1 MTKSPTQRDLQAERR
16 RNQLLDIALALFA
29 ERGVENVSIKDLAA
43 EAEVASGLL
52 YHYFRSKEDLLA
64 GVFQKHNPLPE
75 FEAII
80 KELSD
85 LPAREGLLRFAQR
98 LAQLLP
104 EKRRALRILMREL
117 LSPRSIMLREVITLR
132 QEGLALFSAYLQ
144 SRIDAGELR
153 PHQPLV
159 PLHMIIS
166 SLLILL
172 LLDQPLEPY
181 VEQFVEIILEGIRAT

>member
-1 MTKSPTQRDLQAERR
+1 MR

-29 ERGVENVSIKDLAA
+29 ERGVENVSIKDLSA
-43 EAEVASGLL
+43 EAQVASGLL

-64 GVFQKHNPLPE
+64 AVFQKHNPLPE
-75 FEAII
+75 FETIV
-80 KELSD
+80 KELSG
-85 LPAREGLLRFAQR
+85 LPARDGLLHFARR

-117 LSPRSIMLREVITLR
+117 LSPRSVMLREVITLR
-132 QEGLALFSAYLQ
+132 QEGITLFSGYLQ

-159 PLHMIIS
+159 PLHMLIS
-166 SLLILL
+166 SLLILV